1 MWYRTSKANQNQL
14 NDNSP
19 MSSIN
24 NASIKENLI
33 AAIKNRDPI
42 ATQTAYRSWKRTIS
56 LSEEDDALLRNE
68 IAKMNSAIIGSD
80 KDVIWDDKTALKL
93 IVKAKVQQ
101 PQAGSALAQ
110 L

>member
-1 MWYRTSKANQNQL
+1 
-14 NDNSP
+14 
-19 MSSIN
+19 
-24 NASIKENLI
+24 
-33 AAIKNRDPI
+33 
-42 ATQTAYRSWKRTIS
+42 

-93 IVKAKVQQ
+93 IGKAKVQQ